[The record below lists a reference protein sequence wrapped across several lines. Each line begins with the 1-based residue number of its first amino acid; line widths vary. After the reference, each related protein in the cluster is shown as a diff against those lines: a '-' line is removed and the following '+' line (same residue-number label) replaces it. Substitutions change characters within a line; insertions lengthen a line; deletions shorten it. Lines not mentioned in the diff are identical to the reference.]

1 MSAETISV
9 RGPAQASRLPGLTS
23 ATVAARGALRGALI
37 WGAVFGLMV
46 WELVS
51 QFSNQY
57 PTAAARAMLVSTMGS
72 NAGLQAIFGMAHR
85 IDTIGGY
92 TAYHAIGVLGLIGAV
107 WGLLA
112 ATRLTRGE
120 EEAGRWELLL
130 AGPTTR
136 RRTAAGAL
144 AGLGAGVLVL
154 WAVTAAVTV
163 IAGRGYGAHFS
174 VTASLFLAVAAV
186 AATAM
191 FMAVGALCGQLAA
204 TRRQAA
210 AMAAAVFGAAYL
222 IRLIAYADM
231 NLMWLRWAS
240 PLGWADELQPLTGS
254 RPLVLLPIAGFTA
267 VLAAAAVVLAG
278 RRDLG
283 ASMLPASDTAAARTG
298 LLTGP
303 FGLAC
308 RLARR
313 GALGWFAGLA
323 GGGLI
328 LGLTA
333 KGTETVFSSQSSGGV
348 IAKLGGTTG
357 GASYLGLGFL
367 IIALVIAMAAAGQAG
382 ATRDEEA
389 EGYLDHLLARPV
401 ARLPWLAGRFA
412 VSAVVLAVAGL
423 VAGLFT
429 WAGAAATG
437 AGLSLPAL
445 LAAGANAV
453 PAAVFVLGA
462 GTLIYGLAPRF
473 TAVTAYGIVAWSFL
487 VEIIGAGVGASRW
500 LLDTSLL
507 HHIARAPATPVNWG
521 SAAVLTAIG
530 AAAAIAGAAAFTRRD
545 LAGA

>member
-9 RGPAQASRLPGLTS
+9 RHPERAARYPGLV
-23 ATVAARGALRGALI
+23 AAGRAARGATRGALI
-37 WGAVFGLMV
+37 WGGVFGLMV

-51 QFSNQY
+51 QFSSQY
-57 PTAAARAMLVSTMGS
+57 PTVAARAMLVSTMGS
-72 NAGLQAIFGMAHR
+72 NAGLQAIFGMAHH

-120 EEAGRWELLL
+120 EEAGRWEVLL
-130 AGPTTR
+130 AGQTTR
-136 RRTAAGAL
+136 RRATAGAL
-144 AGLGAGVLVL
+144 AGLGVGLLTL

-163 IAGRGYGAHFS
+163 TVGRSYGAHFS
-174 VTASLFLAVAAV
+174 VTASLFMAVAAV
-186 AATAM
+186 AATWM
-191 FMAVGALCGQLAA
+191 FMAVGVLSGQLAG

-210 AMAAAVFGAAYL
+210 AMAAAVFGIAYL

-231 NLMWLRWAS
+231 KLMWLRWAS
-240 PLGWADELQPLTGS
+240 PLGWVDELQPLTGS
-254 RPLVLLPIAGFTA
+254 RPLLLLPVTAFTV
-267 VLAAAAVVLAG
+267 VLAVAAVILAG

-283 ASMLPASDTAAARTG
+283 ASVLPASDTAVPRTR

-313 GALGWFAGLA
+313 GAFGWFAGLA

-333 KGTETVFSSQSSGGV
+333 KGTETVFSSQSGGV

-357 GASYLGLGFL
+357 GASYLGIAFL
-367 IIALVIAMAAAGQAG
+367 IIALVIAMAAAGQVA

-412 VSAVVLAVAGL
+412 VSATVLAVDGL

-437 AGLSLPAL
+437 AGLSFPAL
-445 LAAGANAV
+445 LAAGVNAV
-453 PAAVFVLGA
+453 PAAVFVLGT

-473 TAVTAYGIVAWSFL
+473 AAVAAYGIVAWSFL
-487 VEIIGAGVGASRW
+487 VEIIGADIGASRW

-507 HHIARAPATPVNWG
+507 HHITRAPAAPVNWD
-521 SAAVLTAIG
+521 SVAILAAIEI
-530 AAAAIAGAAAFTRRD
+530 AAAIAGTVAFTRRD

>member
-1 MSAETISV
+1 
-9 RGPAQASRLPGLTS
+9 
-23 ATVAARGALRGALI
+23 
-37 WGAVFGLMV
+37 VFGLMV

-51 QFSNQY
+51 QFSSQY

-120 EEAGRWELLL
+120 EEAGRWEVLL
-130 AGPTTR
+130 AGQTTR
-136 RRTAAGAL
+136 RRAVAGAL
-144 AGLGAGVLVL
+144 AGLGAGLLTL

-163 IAGRGYGAHFS
+163 VVGRGYGARFS

-186 AATAM
+186 AATGM

-210 AMAAAVFGAAYL
+210 AMAAAVFGIAYL

-231 NLMWLRWAS
+231 KLMWLRWAS
-240 PLGWADELQPLTGS
+240 PLGWVDELQPLTGS
-254 RPLVLLPIAGFTA
+254 RPLLLLPVTAFTV
-267 VLAAAAVVLAG
+267 VLAAAAVILAG

-283 ASMLPASDTAAARTG
+283 ASVLPASDTAAPRTR

-313 GALGWFAGLA
+313 GAFGWFAGLA

-348 IAKLGGTTG
+348 IARLGGTTG
-357 GASYLGLGFL
+357 GASYLGIAFL
-367 IIALVIAMAAAGQAG
+367 IMALVIALAAAGQVA
-382 ATRDEEA
+382 ASRDEEA
-389 EGYLDHLLARPV
+389 EGYLDHLLARSV
-401 ARLPWLAGRFA
+401 ARAPWLAGRFA
-412 VSAVVLAVAGL
+412 VSATVLAVDGL
-423 VAGLFT
+423 IAALFT
-429 WAGAAATG
+429 WAGAAVTG
-437 AGLSLPAL
+437 AGLSFPAL
-445 LAAGANAV
+445 LAAGVNAV
-453 PAAVFVLGA
+453 PAAVFVLGT

-473 TAVTAYGIVAWSFL
+473 TAVAAYGIVAWSFL
-487 VEIIGAGVGASRW
+487 VEIIGADIGASRW

-507 HHIARAPATPVNWG
+507 HHITRAPATPVNWD
-521 SAAVLTAIG
+521 SLAILAAIG
-530 AAAAIAGAAAFTRRD
+530 IAAAIAGTAAFTRRD